1 VAAIKIAFEA
11 ASSAAREH
19 GMSLDETLQFIA
31 DYLIRH
37 AISGSHRIRGSWI
50 RCLLSV
56 TT

>member
-37 AISGSHRIRGSWI
+37 AISGSHRIRGS
-50 RCLLSV
+50 
-56 TT
+56 